1 MTQDNGVSE
10 NAVAVAALPEFTAAD
25 EGYVEAD
32 GFRIRYRAAG
42 QGEPLVIFHG
52 GGGMKIYRSHQLLAQ
67 QNRVILF
74 EVPGFGASPV
84 NQQSQ
89 SMREL
94 ALTMANAVTA
104 LGINDFNLMANS
116 FGGKLALWLA
126 VQQPE
131 RIRSLVLV
139 APAAI
144 RSERSQPPRS
154 LSQEELMTRL
164 YAHPEFQEAQTPVD
178 PSIRAKQGEL
188 VGRLMGPA
196 RDQELEDLMAGL
208 NAPALVLIGTK
219 DQIVS
224 PDMGRIYCKILPN
237 CNFILVYDAAHEADA
252 DRPEAF
258 ASLAGDFLQRQQ
270 GFLVNDKTGQIH
282 P

>member
-1 MTQDNGVSE
+1 LTQISGASG
-10 NAVAVAALPEFTAAD
+10 NAAIDAATPAFPTFD

-42 QGEPLVIFHG
+42 QGDPLVVFHG
-52 GGGMKIYRSHQLLAQ
+52 GGGLKLYRSHQFLAR

-74 EVPGFGASPV
+74 ETPGFGESAA
-84 NQQSQ
+84 NQRSQ

-94 ALTMANAVTA
+94 ALTMANAVTT
-104 LGINDFNLMANS
+104 LGIDDFNLMGNS

-131 RIRSLVLV
+131 RIKSLVLI

-144 RSERSQPPRS
+144 RPEGGPSPRS
-154 LSQEELMTRL
+154 LSPEELMARL
-164 YAHPEFQEAQTPVD
+164 YAHPELQADQPTVD
-178 PSIRAKQGEL
+178 PAVRAKQGEL
-188 VGRLMGPA
+188 VGRLIGPA
-196 RDQELEDLMAGL
+196 REPELEGLMAGL
-208 NAPALVLIGTK
+208 EVPVLVLIGTK

-224 PDMGRIYCKILPN
+224 PDMGRVYCETLPK
-237 CNFILVYDAAHEADA
+237 CNFILIYDAAHEADA

-270 GFLVNDKTGQIH
+270 GFLVNNQTGQIH